1 MILEND
7 FEFSNAE
14 GIYLRKLREED
25 AEIMLEWMHDE
36 RVNYAFR
43 VNMKDRTYEDAIQ
56 FIRNAQIQ
64 MNEKESY
71 HFAVSSK
78 QGEYLGTISL
88 QECDYVNKQA
98 EYTIALH
105 IKAQGH
111 HVGSI
116 ATHLIL
122 KKAFEEIGL
131 QRVYLDV
138 LEDNYRAIRMY
149 ERAGFVY
156 EGTQRRALILNG
168 QYRNLRLYSVLKEE
182 FYSMGE

>member
-1 MILEND
+1 MMESD
-7 FEFSNAE
+7 FELPNPD
-14 GIYLRKLREED
+14 GIYLRELREED
-25 AEIMLEWMHDE
+25 AEGMLAWMHDE

-43 VNMKDRTYEDAIQ
+43 VNMKDKTLEDAIR
-56 FIRNAQIQ
+56 FIRNAQVQ
-64 MNEKESY
+64 MKERESF
-71 HFAVSSK
+71 HLAVSNK
-78 QGEYLGTISL
+78 QDEYLGTISL
-88 QECDYVNKQA
+88 QECDYVNLQA
-98 EYTIALH
+98 EYTIALQ
-105 IKAQGH
+105 IGAQGH

-122 KKAFEEIGL
+122 KKAFDEIGL

-182 FYSMGE
+182 FYSIGE